1 MQEPVL
7 REIEG
12 VDLDF
17 SLLPRTD
24 ESDVAVRKH
33 RLDLKATLARHH
45 YGKGLRG
52 RYHASHRMNR
62 KLPHDSIDWC
72 RHDLQP
78 RSPLHLYHVL
88 RSAGVF
94 PSAFTSSFI

>member
-12 VDLDF
+12 VDLDL
-17 SLLPRTD
+17 SLLPRMD

-45 YGKGLRG
+45 HGKGLRG

-62 KLPHDSIDWC
+62 KLLHDAIDWC
-72 RHDLQP
+72 RQHLEP
-78 RSPLHLYHVL
+78 RSPLRLDHVL
-88 RSAGVF
+88 RGACGF
-94 PSAFTSSFI
+94 LFGFR